1 MEWDGASERHA
12 DRCSAAAERP
22 YSTWSRVPRWH
33 ANRRN
38 RIRRGTAR
46 AVAIEAAEIDKF
58 NFKNDIFLIFVFF
71 TFLMPKVKF
80 IDFLLKS

>member
-33 ANRRN
+33 ASRRN

-46 AVAIEAAEIDKF
+46 AVAVEAAEIDKF
-58 NFKNDIFLIFVFF
+58 NKKKIIIFLILSSVDIFNA
-71 TFLMPKVKF
+71 
-80 IDFLLKS
+80 